1 VVSTRGIGPE
11 PHGMWQIPKGC
22 TPGYTGPGVGELRLW
37 LQRTQPF
44 EMRSIPTCFAQ
55 CHSPL
60 PAGGCPGRLQ
70 TPKSIPTFGGLHSIL
85 FVTLR
90 AVESDRF
97 DALLGPSPSS
107 PVARVYEGRGTRD
120 TRAQRIIEQPKH
132 TTMANILPNAPS
144 ARREPPRLP
153 NSKAR
158 WGQSPR
164 IWWCCSV
171 T

>member
-1 VVSTRGIGPE
+1 
-11 PHGMWQIPKGC
+11 MWQILKGC

-37 LQRTQPF
+37 LQRMHPSPALRHAIDPHMLCTV
-44 EMRSIPTCFAQ
+44 
-55 CHSPL
+55 PL
-60 PAGGCPGRLQ
+60 PASRGGGCPGRLQ
-70 TPKSIPTFGGLHSIL
+70 RSKSIPTFGGLHSIL
-85 FVTLR
+85 CVTLR
-90 AVESDRF
+90 AVESGRF

-132 TTMANILPNAPS
+132 STMANILPNAPS

>member
-1 VVSTRGIGPE
+1 MGCGKSLRDVHPGTQDRGLE
-11 PHGMWQIPKGC
+11 NCGC
-22 TPGYTGPGVGELRLW
+22 GCNVPTLA
-37 LQRTQPF
+37 QPF

-70 TPKSIPTFGGLHSIL
+70 RPKSIPTFGGLHSIL

-132 TTMANILPNAPS
+132 STMANILPNAPS